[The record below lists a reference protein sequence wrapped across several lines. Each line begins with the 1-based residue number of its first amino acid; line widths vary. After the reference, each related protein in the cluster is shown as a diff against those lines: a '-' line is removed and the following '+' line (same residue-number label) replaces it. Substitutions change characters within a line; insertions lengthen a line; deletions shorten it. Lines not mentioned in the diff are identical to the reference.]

1 MKVTFKS
8 SYKSVSFHSLT
19 PGDTFVNAISSG
31 LVKMKVTGSL
41 NHNAVNFDGTSYHID
56 KDEPVFLVECDV
68 TVTLV

>member
-31 LVKMKVTGSL
+31 LVKMKVTGIL
-41 NHNAVNFDGTSYHID
+41 NWNAVDLAGASYHFD
-56 KDEPVFLVECDV
+56 KDEEVFLVECDV